1 MAALGRGRISAC
13 TNSTVPGTTTSC
25 GPASARG
32 AGRSASGRSSLPQ
45 KTLVVVQAA
54 LSLVLLTG
62 AGLMVQTLRNL
73 TSQQFGF
80 QMEGSVVAN
89 VNAGFGGYAP
99 EKLAAF
105 MHSHP
110 SLGEGESEVILLALD
125 VRSQRKAAVCIIDE
139 RAARRIARDLDLPV
153 KGTLGVLRR
162 LQGSGLIGHEDLTR
176 LRGRLRASG
185 FRADASLLS

>member
-1 MAALGRGRISAC
+1 MKAILDASPIIAFFAEMREPDILFLLRRLEYELLVPFAVSHRDITREPSKTILARAAA
-13 TNSTVPGTTTSC
+13 N
-25 GPASARG
+25 G
-32 AGRSASGRSSLPQ
+32 AVSLLPP
-45 KTLVVVQAA
+45 V
-54 LSLVLLTG
+54 
-62 AGLMVQTLRNL
+62 
-73 TSQQFGF
+73 
-80 QMEGSVVAN
+80 
-89 VNAGFGGYAP
+89 AP

-153 KGTLGVLRR
+153 KGTLGVLRT